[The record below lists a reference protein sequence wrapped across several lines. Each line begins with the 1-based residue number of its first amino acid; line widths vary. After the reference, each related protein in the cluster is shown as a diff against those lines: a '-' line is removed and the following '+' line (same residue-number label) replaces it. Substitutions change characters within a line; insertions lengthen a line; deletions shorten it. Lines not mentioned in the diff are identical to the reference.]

1 MHAKIKAFRVPHMNE
16 KKLVLEEVTDPIEIA
31 RARAQDERHKRNL
44 EWLESHWS
52 DLLPHARG
60 RFLAVAGEEAFVADT
75 PEEAWA
81 RARSAHPED
90 NGAFSQYVFKEG
102 GPRIYS

>member
-1 MHAKIKAFRVPHMNE
+1 MNE
-16 KKLVLEEVTDPIEIA
+16 NKFTLEEVIDPAEIA
-31 RARAQDERHKRNL
+31 RFRAQHERHKRNL
-44 EWLESHWS
+44 EWLESHWA

-60 RFLAVAGEEAFVADT
+60 RFLAVAGEEAFVADA

-81 RARSAHPED
+81 RARAAHPED

-102 GPRIYS
+102 GPRIYDNRG